1 MTPTT
6 RIITETARHYG
17 ITASAI
23 LGRET
28 LRKHARP
35 RQVAM
40 YLTRQITGRSY
51 PEIAAS
57 FGRDHTTVMH
67 AVETV
72 ERLREA
78 DPSVSGAILSVA
90 ARCDGGEDRQAP
102 RPIRLMAQII
112 AGVSWGGFTDAE
124 RQGFR
129 ALARVA
135 A

>member
-6 RIITETARHYG
+6 RIITETAQHYG
-17 ITASAI
+17 IPASAI
-23 LGRET
+23 LGTDRS
-28 LRKHARP
+28 RRFARP

-40 YLTRQITGRSY
+40 YLTRSLTGRSY

-57 FGRDHTTVMH
+57 FGRDHSTVMH
-67 AVETV
+67 AVEAV
-72 ERLREA
+72 ERLRESDA
-78 DPSVSGAILSVA
+78 SVDGAVMALTERCVSPDGPPPS
-90 ARCDGGEDRQAP
+90 
-102 RPIRLMAQII
+102 PIRLMAQII
-112 AGVSWGGFTDAE
+112 AGASWRGFSKSD

>member
-17 ITASAI
+17 IPASAI
-23 LGRET
+23 LGTDRS
-28 LRKHARP
+28 RRFARP
-35 RQVAM
+35 RQIAM
-40 YLTRQITGRSY
+40 YLARSLTGRSY
-51 PEIAAS
+51 PEIAVS

-67 AVETV
+67 AVEAV

-78 DPSVSGAILSVA
+78 DVGIAVAIMAVT
-90 ARCDGGEDRQAP
+90 ARCAPDGP
-102 RPIRLMAQII
+102 PPSPIRLMAQII
-112 AGVSWGGFTDAE
+112 AGASWRGFSKSD

-129 ALARVA
+129 ALAGVA

>member
-1 MTPTT
+1 MTSTT

-78 DPSVSGAILSVA
+78 DASTEGAILTLLDRCAVA
-90 ARCDGGEDRQAP
+90 SDGP
-102 RPIRLMAQII
+102 PPSPIRLMAQII
-112 AGVSWGGFTDAE
+112 AGASWRGFSKSD

-129 ALARVA
+129 ALAGVA